1 MTQPVTSGS
10 SFGLSSSFAPDGS
23 TALPAPG
30 ALIIA
35 ALKGRGDPFRVNL
48 VGREYT
54 FHPVKTWFT
63 MRMAQAAKT
72 AGDDPLAMLAAL
84 EEWLRHGLGQDGAAQ
99 VVARLDDPGDRLDLE
114 DVMKLMEATLKVD
127 DNPPT

>member
-1 MTQPVTSGS
+1 M
-10 SFGLSSSFAPDGS
+10 
-23 TALPAPG
+23 
-30 ALIIA
+30 
-35 ALKGRGDPFRVNL
+35 NL